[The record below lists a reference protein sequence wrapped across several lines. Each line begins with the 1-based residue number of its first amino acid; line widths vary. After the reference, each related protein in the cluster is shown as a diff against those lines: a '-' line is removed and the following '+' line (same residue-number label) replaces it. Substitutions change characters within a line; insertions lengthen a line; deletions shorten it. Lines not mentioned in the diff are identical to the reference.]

1 MKSITS
7 IITLAILT
15 NSAKAWF
22 GTGHLLVARIAY
34 DKLAQE
40 DQETLDKV

>member
-1 MKSITS
+1 MKSLKS
-7 IITLAILT
+7 LITLAILT

-34 DKLAQE
+34 DKLTQE
-40 DQETLDKV
+40 DQ